1 MDSLLV
7 DRIDRCKRKI
17 RSNKVLYAESEDK
30 THAKLGFFCLAI
42 SILTQYTYNVQGST
56 KLSFRWLAAFH
67 INAFGPATT

>member
-1 MDSLLV
+1 MV

-30 THAKLGFFCLAI
+30 THAKLGFLCLAI

-56 KLSFRWLAAFH
+56 QLSFR
-67 INAFGPATT
+67 